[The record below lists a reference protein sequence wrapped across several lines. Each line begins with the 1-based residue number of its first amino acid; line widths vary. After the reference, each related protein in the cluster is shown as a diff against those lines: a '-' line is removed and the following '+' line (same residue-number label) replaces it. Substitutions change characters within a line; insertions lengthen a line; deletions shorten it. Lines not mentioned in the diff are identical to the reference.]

1 MLARIPYPR
10 NSAILGHCAVGNTR
24 RGGTPKAFHHIAKYT
39 TYDKEPGP
47 GMGSDSCYAVMKP
60 FGLISLMAH
69 GH

>member
-1 MLARIPYPR
+1 M
-10 NSAILGHCAVGNTR
+10 GNTR
-24 RGGTPKAFHHIAKYT
+24 RGGAPKAFHHIAKYT